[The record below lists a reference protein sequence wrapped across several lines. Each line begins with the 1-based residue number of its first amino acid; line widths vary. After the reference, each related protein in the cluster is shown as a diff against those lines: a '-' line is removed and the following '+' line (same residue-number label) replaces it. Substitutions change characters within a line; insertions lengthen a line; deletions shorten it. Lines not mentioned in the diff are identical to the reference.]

1 MTLTIE
7 PAGGGSRPTA
17 APTVTPVRA
26 VPRPGA
32 GRDRFLDA
40 IRLFVMVLVVVQ
52 HWWLPVL
59 TVQSEGELAATSV
72 LSTPGGFALTWV
84 SQVMPLIF
92 FVGGAANLI
101 SWRSA
106 RARGETASVWWAKRL
121 RRLAWPVV
129 PLAVVW
135 ILACH
140 LAVMHG
146 VPEQPVLV
154 GAGAAGMVLWFLA
167 AYVLMV
173 VATPVLVAAQER
185 FGWWVPAVLLAG
197 AVLVDLSRYGFGVEA
212 FGFLNVAFV
221 WLAVHQLGFRYAT
234 GAIRRSH
241 AAWMIVVG
249 AVVAVVLVTVGPYSL
264 NMTGVFAAQ
273 SSNVSPPTLVLAA
286 LGAVQVGIAM
296 LLRDRI
302 SAWWDRPGPARMLDR
317 ISPQL
322 MTVYLWHML
331 PITVV
336 AGVVVYG
343 LGINTPDPMTG
354 LWLLWGVLGVA
365 VLLPL
370 VLPLANWAVRF
381 ENPPK
386 VLKGDPGP
394 LRVLAAAALIGGG
407 LLALTVAGLGLGL
420 APVLGL
426 VAVVSGLLLTAAPRV
441 PGAAAAR
448 PGLRIALPTGLR
460 IGARSGSAD
469 PN

>member
-1 MTLTIE
+1 M
-7 PAGGGSRPTA
+7 
-17 APTVTPVRA
+17 TVTVEPSGEGRPPTTAPVAASVRA
-26 VPRPGA
+26 VPRPA
-32 GRDRFLDA
+32 VARDRFLDA
-40 IRLFVMVLVVVQ
+40 LRLFVMVLVVVQ

-59 TVQSEGELAATSV
+59 TVQSEGQLAASSV
-72 LSTPGGFALTWV
+72 LSAPGGFALTWV

-106 RARGETASVWWAKRL
+106 SARGETASVWWAKRL

-140 LAVMHG
+140 VAVLAG
-146 VPEQPVLV
+146 APEQPVLV

-167 AYVLMV
+167 AYVLVV
-173 VATPVLVAAQER
+173 VATPVLVAAHDR
-185 FGWWVPAVLLAG
+185 FGWWVPAALITG
-197 AVLVDLSRYGFGVEA
+197 AVAVDLSRFGFGVEA

-221 WLAVHQLGFRYAT
+221 WLAVHQLGFLYGT

-241 AAWMIVVG
+241 AAWMIAVG
-249 AVVAVVLVTVGPYSL
+249 AVTAVVLVYAGPYSM
-264 NMTGVFAAQ
+264 NMTGVFAAET
-273 SSNVSPPTLVLAA
+273 SNVAPPTLVLAA
-286 LGAVQVGIAM
+286 LGAVQVGVAM

-302 SAWWDRPGPARMLDR
+302 SAWSDRPGVARMLDWV
-317 ISPQL
+317 SPQL

-354 LWLLWGVLGVA
+354 LWLLWGVLGMA

-394 LRVLAAAALIGGG
+394 VRVLAAAALIGGG
-407 LLALTVAGLGLGL
+407 LLALTVAGLGFGL

-441 PGAAAAR
+441 PRAAASR
-448 PGLRIALPTGLR
+448 PGLRIGLPTGPR
-460 IGARSGSAD
+460 IGTRA
-469 PN
+469 N

>member
-1 MTLTIE
+1 MSVTVE
-7 PAGGGSRPTA
+7 PTGGGGTPTK
-17 APTVTPVRA
+17 APVAVSVRS

-40 IRLFVMVLVVVQ
+40 LRLFVMVLVVVQ

-59 TVQSEGELAATSV
+59 TVQSEGQLAASSV

-106 RARGETASVWWAKRL
+106 SARGETASVWWAKRL

-146 VPEQPVLV
+146 LPEQPVLV

-167 AYVLMV
+167 AYVLVV
-173 VATPVLVAAQER
+173 VATPVLVAAHDR
-185 FGWWVPAVLLAG
+185 LGWWVPAMLIAG
-197 AVLVDLSRYGFGVEA
+197 AVVVDLSRYGFGVDA

-221 WLAVHQLGFRYAT
+221 WLAVHQIGFLYGT

-241 AAWMIVVG
+241 AAGMIAVG
-249 AVVAVVLVTVGPYSL
+249 AVTAVVLVYVGPYSL
-264 NMTGVFAAQ
+264 NMTGVFAAET
-273 SSNVSPPTLVLAA
+273 SNVAPPTLVLAA
-286 LGAVQVGIAM
+286 LGAVQIGVAM

-317 ISPQL
+317 VSPQL

-365 VLLPL
+365 VLLPM

-386 VLKGDPGP
+386 VLKGDPG
-394 LRVLAAAALIGGG
+394 LVRVLAAAALIGGG

-426 VAVVSGLLLTAAPRV
+426 VAVVSGLLLTAAPRL
-441 PGAAAAR
+441 PGAAESR
-448 PGLRIALPTGLR
+448 PGLRFGPLTGSR
-460 IGARSGSAD
+460 IGTRA
-469 PN
+469 N